1 MADFTW
7 YVLSFSSLCCV
18 FVLVKA
24 PDPPVYIYKRVGD
37 SVTLQCN
44 NVIKEYTQC
53 SSVAWIYSRDS
64 SGSIELVAGGG
75 LKQDLSGSKASR
87 LSLQPDCFLN
97 ISDINVGDAGRY
109 TCRQCDSLGKQH
121 GDDETT
127 DLSVLSG
134 ITQEDVFTC
143 SVHSYHG
150 ACRRGVSLRWS
161 DQGTSDQMSQQESPG
176 QCVARRPNTQPLDS
190 AGLRCLLMEDGVN
203 KTSVDFASKD
213 PNIHSQTNITSRGPG
228 GTGPSKEH
236 FIYLAVAVGTVLL
249 VLIGAVL
256 VLRRKKSTGSKQ
268 SPPMCAEDPDT
279 MGSPGQGEPPQRP
292 SYDQGEPDGGLVYAS
307 IEHRTGSGKAR
318 PPSVEEGGCEGEDT
332 VTYSTVSKPP
342 ANAPEHSCR

>member
-24 PDPPVYIYKRVGD
+24 PDPPVHIYKRVGD

-44 NVIKEYTQC
+44 NVIKIYQQC
-53 SSVAWIYSRDS
+53 SSVTWIYGRDR
-64 SGSIELVAGGG
+64 SGTIELVKAG
-75 LKQDLSGSKASR
+75 KRRQDNLSGSKASR

-97 ISDINVGDAGRY
+97 IRDITVGDAGIY
-109 TCRQCDSLGKQH
+109 VCQQYDSREKYGE
-121 GDDETT
+121 DESIY
-127 DLSVLSG
+127 LSVLSG
-134 ITQEDVFTC
+134 ITQEGDFLC
-143 SVHSYHG
+143 SVHSYDG
-150 ACRRGVSLRWS
+150 ACGVVSLRWS
-161 DQGTSDQMSQQESPG
+161 DQGTSDQMSQQETPG

-190 AGLRCLLMEDGVN
+190 AGLRCLLMVGGVE
-203 KTSVDFASKD
+203 KTSVGFASKD
-213 PNIHSQTNITSRGPG
+213 QKTHSQTNITSRGPG
-228 GTGPSKEH
+228 GKGPSTSKEH

-249 VLIGAVL
+249 VLIVAVL
-256 VLRRKKSTGSKQ
+256 VLRRKKSTGNKQ

-279 MGSPGQGEPPQRP
+279 MGSPGQGEPTRRL
-292 SYDQGEPDGGLVYAS
+292 SYDQGEPDGGLLYAS

-318 PPSVEEGGCEGEDT
+318 PPSVEEGGEGDDT

-342 ANAPEHSCR
+342 ANVPEHSCR